1 MKRLLIF
8 WGALLLASL
17 TPTAMHL
24 HEILIVEPLSVPA
37 RTKPREPN
45 WSNIQEVK
53 VLMDIPQTAYC
64 LARKADDCFEGS
76 VPGLIYVQSGDS
88 LVLLVPYLRDGK
100 EPKR

>member
-1 MKRLLIF
+1 MKPLLII
-8 WGALLLASL
+8 WCVLLVASL

-24 HEILIVEPLSVPA
+24 HEILTIEPLSVPA

-53 VLMDIPQTAYC
+53 VLMDIPQSAYC

-76 VPGLIYVQSGDS
+76 GPGLIYIQSGDS
-88 LVLLVPYLRDGK
+88 LVLLMPYLRDGK

>member
-1 MKRLLIF
+1 MKQLLII
-8 WGALLLASL
+8 WCALLAASL
-17 TPTAMHL
+17 TPTVMHL
-24 HEILIVEPLSVPA
+24 HEILTVEPPSTPA

-53 VLMDIPQTAYC
+53 VLLDIPQTAYC

-76 VPGLIYVQSGDS
+76 GPGIIYIQSGDS
-88 LVLLVPYLRDGK
+88 LVLLTPYLREGK